1 MLPVHP
7 WGRGGGVSQQVTVIC
22 AGRGWAAGSRGV
34 SGLRGK
40 PEPAAA
46 PGWGE
51 RRRKVPLPPCPRA
64 VLLPFQLPWLHVT
77 GCRPATPAPPRG
89 LPLSPVSPRPAVASA
104 QGWCRRL
111 RVWEAED
118 VSTAE
123 PCGRDEDKVGP
134 EPVRAS
140 GRPPGQRQLC
150 PDSKAMAGLFS
161 SPTVFRQLSARCR
174 CPPPRRSWALASPSK
189 PSFMLT
195 LFMGS
200 LVFLTVSPWW
210 QRPCACPQCSGR
222 RASG

>member
-1 MLPVHP
+1 MAIGPCLDPLPRAALLSLWSLACHAQVWGEGKLLPVHP

-104 QGWCRRL
+104 QGWCRL
-111 RVWEAED
+111 RRCHLLRRGVRGCEGAP
-118 VSTAE
+118 AA
-123 PCGRDEDKVGP
+123 PCQVG
-134 EPVRAS
+134 A
-140 GRPPGQRQLC
+140 
-150 PDSKAMAGLFS
+150 A
-161 SPTVFRQLSARCR
+161 
-174 CPPPRRSWALASPSK
+174 WASPEQVRVGGRAWADPT
-189 PSFMLT
+189 PSWDL
-195 LFMGS
+195 
-200 LVFLTVSPWW
+200 
-210 QRPCACPQCSGR
+210 
-222 RASG
+222 